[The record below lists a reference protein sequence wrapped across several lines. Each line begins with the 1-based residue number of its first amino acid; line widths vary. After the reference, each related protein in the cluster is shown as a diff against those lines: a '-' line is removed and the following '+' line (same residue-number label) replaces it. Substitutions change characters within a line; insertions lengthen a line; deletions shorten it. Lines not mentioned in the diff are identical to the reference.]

1 MLISD
6 LIAEAARIFYIT
18 QEDITGPSRKK
29 IFTKPRFALMKAL
42 HLRGWSIAKIG
53 RQLAKD
59 HTTIMHGLSRANI
72 LMETDKRFRL
82 RVDYLAD
89 LDNGAELS
97 PEAGPDTEEAR
108 RIEAVVRQRRLMLD
122 VLDTSDIPDR
132 AKDERKPWEHEMAP
146 RGWGAERWV
155 KIHYNDASVK
165 ECSRKML
172 ERILATG
179 KMWIPAAQRAA

>member
-1 MLISD
+1 MLICD
-6 LIAEAARIFYIT
+6 LISEAARVFYIT
-18 QEDITGPSRKK
+18 QEELVGPSRKH
-29 IFTKPRFALMKAL
+29 IYTKARFALMKAL
-42 HLRGWSIAKIG
+42 HIRGWSTNKIG
-53 RQLAKD
+53 KQLAKD
-59 HTTIMHGLSRANI
+59 HTTVMHGLDRAEE
-72 LMETDKRFRL
+72 LMLTDVRFRM
-82 RVDYLAD
+82 RVQYLAYMD
-89 LDNGAELS
+89 QGEELS
-97 PEAGPDTEEAR
+97 PVAGPDDEEVKR
-108 RIEAVVRQRRLMLD
+108 LHKVEALRELMLD

-132 AKDERKPWEHEMAP
+132 AKDARKPWEHEMAP